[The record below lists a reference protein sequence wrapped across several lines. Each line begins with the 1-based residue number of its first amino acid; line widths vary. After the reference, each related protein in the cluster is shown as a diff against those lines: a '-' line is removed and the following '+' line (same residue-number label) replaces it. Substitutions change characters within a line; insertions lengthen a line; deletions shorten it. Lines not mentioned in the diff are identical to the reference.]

1 MSVYYGPLLLA
12 FRTGNGFT
20 QNTVFDVEAFS
31 GIVPE
36 EGKGLVSFRVKTAR
50 GKEAVLTDYYTA
62 GRKGDGYASWISC
75 TGGK

>member
-1 MSVYYGPLLLA
+1 MRKRRPS
-12 FRTGNGFT
+12 
-20 QNTVFDVEAFS
+20 
-31 GIVPE
+31 PE
-36 EGKGLVSFRVKTAR
+36 EGEGLVSFRVKTAR